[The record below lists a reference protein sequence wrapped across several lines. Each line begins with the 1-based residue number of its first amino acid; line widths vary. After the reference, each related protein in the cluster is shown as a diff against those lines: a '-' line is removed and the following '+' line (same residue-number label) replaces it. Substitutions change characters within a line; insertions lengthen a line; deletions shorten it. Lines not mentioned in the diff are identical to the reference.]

1 MNLIYCLLLKFINNA
16 VKLKDHSIIKL
27 KIMLKLQNNYKKFIS
42 LQNNTVNKLQ
52 NIIRNAI
59 ERRIRII

>member
-1 MNLIYCLLLKFINNA
+1 MNLIYCLLLKFIKDA